1 MNTWHISATR
11 SLLLALSLC
20 GASAASAQIDLADRP
35 MFSTT
40 SVPGNLALA
49 LSVEWPTATT
59 SAYPASVA
67 YSSSRDYMGYFDPTK
82 CYQYNYNSSVPADSY
97 FSPTGNATSRTCTS
111 SASAPRWS
119 GNYLN
124 WASMQTLDAF
134 RWVLTGGYRSKDEAT
149 YTTLTKTFS
158 ARNHSSAANKTLS
171 GTTTVEG
178 ATPFDGSWTLNT
190 RIQNLGT
197 RMYITK
203 DGNLTTPAAVT
214 PYQQQSKGATGANAP
229 SATAVYELYINVRV
243 CTGAATSGPWQGRC
257 VQYGSNYK
265 PEGLLQQYAMKL
277 RYAAFGY
284 LNDDA
289 ALRDGGVLRAR
300 MNSIGPLE
308 PRPGA
313 PSVTN
318 PTPEW
323 RSTDG
328 TMIVDAVP
336 ADSSQTAADS
346 GVAVPNS
353 GVMNYLNKFGY
364 FAQNYKGYDPVGEL
378 YYAATRYF
386 RNKGNVSAYSSLAG
400 AGTNMTRWV
409 DGFPVIQTWDDPIKY
424 SCQKNFILGIGD
436 IYTWNDKN
444 LPGST
449 IKGTVAN
456 AWGSPIDPSEPT
468 TTPADDPIADVHAST
483 NMVGQLEGIAN
494 LATSIGRDASGYQR
508 ANSVFMAG
516 LAYAMHTKDIRPDLT
531 NDRGMQTIN
540 TYWLDVLENPYE
552 TKNQYW
558 LAAKYGGFKVPDGF
572 NPDSGSNG
580 TGTLPLASWSNDTT
594 LNPDKVGTDSRPEN
608 YFTAESP
615 EKMKAGLEAAFAKID
630 SENDES
636 SSTAFATISP
646 KVSTLGA
653 ATYSAYY
660 TPKGWTG
667 EVIAKTVDFD
677 AQGNPT
683 ETERWNAQ
691 TLLDA
696 ANPSDRKIVT
706 RCTSSGSTVPFTSSG
721 MSSCT
726 SVLAAYNNVPNVTS
740 QSSANFIEFIRGVRS
755 REKANGGAYRDRISR
770 LGDIVG
776 SKANAVGAPSY
787 PYLEQYNA
795 GYSAFRTLRAGR
807 TPVVYVGAN
816 DGMMHAFNASIPGAT
831 ACATCGSEL
840 FAYVPS
846 FVHSALPNLGDPTTF
861 THRYYVDATPLVFD
875 IDFYRTPNP
884 VVAPTNDWR
893 SVLIGGLGKG
903 GKGYYAIDVTDPS
916 SWTSETDVAGKVL
929 WEFTDSRM
937 GFSYGDPVVVKTRK
951 YGWVVLLSSG
961 YNNSDGRGYI
971 FVVHPRTG
979 ALLEAI
985 GTPTSATGPINLAR
999 FSAYIKD
1006 YGDYTTDAVY
1016 AGDLQG
1022 NLWRFDL
1029 YAPSGTLTPYPEPVK
1044 IATLTSPAVSGVA
1057 TAQPVTIR
1065 PMVEIDRATGRRYV
1079 VVATGRLLADSDI
1092 SSTQIQSLYV
1102 VADGTAELG
1111 DFYTPTTLPGGVL
1124 FPVSRSNLNAN
1135 TNVLVGIG
1143 SSPASSMGWVMDF
1156 SAAANGIAERADVT
1170 MTADRGVI
1178 VVPVNLPNGEPCSP
1192 EGQGRVFALSLA
1204 DGRTVLETVTP
1215 SAIPGGPVTT
1225 TPLVAYVPGGVIRDA
1240 AILGVGG
1247 TSRLYIGTASGQMRR
1262 ADWNLSRVLN
1272 LKRLNWREVPTVN

>member
-1 MNTWHISATR
+1 MNRR
-11 SLLLALSLC
+11 SVTVLRIAMLSLSVAVA
-20 GASAASAQIDLADRP
+20 GIAHAQVDLADRP
-35 MFSTT
+35 LFSTT

-59 SAYPASVA
+59 AAYPATVA
-67 YSSSRDYMGYFDPTK
+67 YSSTNEYMGYFDPTK
-82 CYQYNYNSSVPADSY
+82 CYFYNYDSGVPASSY
-97 FSPTGNATSRTCTS
+97 FSPTGNASSRRCSS

-134 RWVLTGGYRSKDEAT
+134 RWVLTGGYRSKDEAS
-149 YTTLTKTFS
+149 YTTLTKTYS
-158 ARNHSSAANKTLS
+158 ARDHSSAANKSLS
-171 GTTTVEG
+171 GTTNVQG

-203 DGNLTTPAAVT
+203 DGDLTTPASVT
-214 PYQQQSKGATGANAP
+214 AYQQQSNGASGANAP
-229 SATAVYELYINVRV
+229 STTAVYELYINVRV
-243 CTGAATSGPWQGRC
+243 CTGAATTGPWQDRC

-265 PEGLLQQYAMKL
+265 PEGLLQQYALKL
-277 RYAAFGY
+277 RYSAFGY
-284 LNDDA
+284 LNDDG
-289 ALRDGGVLRAR
+289 ALRDGGVMRAR
-300 MNSIGPLE
+300 MNSIGPLV
-308 PRPGA
+308 PQPGA
-313 PSVTN
+313 PSTTN

-328 TMIVDAVP
+328 TMIVNPVLD
-336 ADSSQTAADS
+336 DSSQTATDS

-364 FAQNYKGYDPVGEL
+364 SAQNYKGYDPVGEM
-378 YYAATRYF
+378 YYAVTRYF
-386 RNKGNVSAYSSLAG
+386 RNKGNVAAYSSLAG
-400 AGTNMTRWV
+400 AGSNMARWV
-409 DGFPVIQTWDDPIKY
+409 DGFPVIQNWDDPIKY

-449 IKGTVAN
+449 ITGTAAN
-456 AWGSPIDPSEPT
+456 AWGTPINPSEPAVMPT
-468 TTPADDPIADVHAST
+468 DDPIADVFSST
-483 NMVGQLEGIAN
+483 NMVGQLEGITS
-494 LATSIGRDASGYQR
+494 LATSLGRDASGYQR

-531 NDRGMQTIN
+531 NARGMQTIN

-552 TKNQYW
+552 SKNQYW
-558 LAAKYGGFKVPDGF
+558 LTAKYGGFKVPTGF
-572 NPDSGSNG
+572 DPDAGSNG
-580 TGTLPLASWSNDTT
+580 TTTLTTASWSNDTT
-594 LNPDKVGTDSRPEN
+594 ANPDKVGSDSRPEN

-615 EKMKAGLEAAFAKID
+615 EKLKAGLEAAFAKID

-667 EVIAKTVDFD
+667 EVLAKTLNFD

-691 TLLDA
+691 TILDA
-696 ANPSDRKIVT
+696 TAASSRKIVT
-706 RCTSSGSTVPFTSSG
+706 RCTPTGSTVAFNSSG
-721 MSSCT
+721 MTSCN
-726 SVLAAYNNVPNVTS
+726 SVLSGYANVPNVTS

-755 REKANGGAYRDRISR
+755 REKANGGAYRDRTSV

-776 SKANAVGAPSY
+776 SKANAVGAPSF
-787 PYLEQYNA
+787 PYLEQHNA
-795 GYSAFRTLRAGR
+795 GYGAFKLAQASR

-816 DGMMHAFNASIPGAT
+816 DGMMHAFDATIPGGAP
-831 ACATCGSEL
+831 CANCGIEL

-846 FVHSALPNLGDPTTF
+846 FVHAALPNLGDPTTF
-861 THRYYVDATPLVFD
+861 SHRYYVDATPQVFD
-875 IDFYRTPNP
+875 IDFFKTQGATAT
-884 VVAPTNDWR
+884 APDWR

-903 GKGYYAIDVTDPS
+903 GKGYYAIDVTNPS
-916 SWTSETDVAGKVL
+916 SWTSDSAVAGKVL

-937 GFSYGDPVVVKTRK
+937 GFSYGDPLVVKTRK
-951 YGWVVLLSSG
+951 YDWVVVFTSG
-961 YNNSDGRGYI
+961 YNNSDGRGYLFI
-971 FVVHPRTG
+971 VNPRTG
-979 ALLEAI
+979 ELLETIA
-985 GTPTSATGPINLAR
+985 TPSGETGPINMAR
-999 FSAYIKD
+999 ASAYIEN
-1006 YGDYTTDAVY
+1006 YGNYTTDAVY

-1022 NLWRFDL
+1022 NVWRFDL
-1029 YAPSGTLTPYPEPVK
+1029 YAATGAYPAPVK
-1044 IATLTSPAVSGVA
+1044 LAQLTTPVTVGVPSP
-1057 TAQPVTIR
+1057 QPVTIR
-1065 PMVEIDRATGRRYV
+1065 PMLEVHPATGRRYV

-1092 SSTQIQSLYV
+1092 ASTDIQSLYV
-1102 VADGTAELG
+1102 IADGNAPLG
-1111 DFYTPTTLPGGVL
+1111 QFYTSATLPGSVT
-1124 FPVSRSNLNAN
+1124 FPVQRSNLNLN
-1135 TNVLVGIG
+1135 TDVLTGIG
-1143 SSPASSMGWVMDF
+1143 STPTSPMGWVMNF
-1156 SAAANGIAERADVT
+1156 GAASNGIAERADVT

-1178 VVPVNLPNGEPCSP
+1178 IVPVNLPNGQACTP
-1192 EGQGRVFALSLA
+1192 EGEGRVFALSLA

-1215 SAIPGGPVTT
+1215 PATPGGAITA
-1225 TPLVAYVPGGVIRDA
+1225 TPLVSFAAGGVIRDA